1 MRRGTQTPVVAAA
14 AIFGLTYGLAAPLI
28 ALDLRRRGFGE
39 TAIGLNA
46 ALYGLG
52 ALAVAAAL
60 PALSGRFGLRAL
72 MAAGLAGVALT
83 LPAFPLSPWLWLW
96 FPLRFLLGMASEA
109 VFVTSEAWV
118 NAQSSE
124 STRARQIAIYTAALS
139 TGFALG
145 PSIVSAMGSH
155 DARTY
160 AVGAGLALLALLVVL
175 SPRAAAPSAPQDAA
189 PAGSRLALLRLVP
202 VALAATALN
211 AALETSGL
219 SFLPLYAMRLG
230 WSESGATLL
239 TSTLMV
245 GAIVLQLPI
254 GWLGDR
260 YDRGKLLILFAAL
273 SSAGALLWPLVFA
286 HDWLAHGLVFVWGGV
301 FVGIYTLAM
310 TIVGSRFAG
319 RDLMAVY
326 ATLSLAWGV
335 GALCGPALTGV
346 FMELG
351 RHGLPLFA
359 AAACGVFA
367 VFAAVR
373 RD

>member
-1 MRRGTQTPVVAAA
+1 MIAAA

-52 ALAVAAAL
+52 ALVTAVAL
-60 PALSGRFGLRAL
+60 PALCRRFGVRAP
-72 MAAGLAGVALT
+72 MAAGLAAVALA
-83 LPAFPLSPWLWLW
+83 LPGFPLAPWLWLW

-124 STRARQIAIYTAALS
+124 SSRARQIAIYTAALS

-155 DARTY
+155 DARSY
-160 AVGAGLALLALLVVL
+160 AVGAGLALVALLVAL
-175 SPRAAAPSAPQDAA
+175 NPRAAAPRVVEEAA
-189 PAGSRLALLRLVP
+189 SPGSRLAAMRLVP

-219 SFLPLYAMRLG
+219 SFLPIYAMRLG

-245 GAIVLQLPI
+245 GAIALQLPI

-260 YDRGKLLILFAAL
+260 YDRRALLILFAAL
-273 SSAGALLWPLVFA
+273 SSAGALLWPFVFA
-286 HDWLAHGLVFVWGGV
+286 HAGLAHALVFVWGGV

-319 RDLMAVY
+319 GDLTTVY
-326 ATLSLAWGV
+326 ATLSLAWGI
-335 GALCGPALTGV
+335 GALCGPALTGI

-359 AAACGVFA
+359 AAACGSFA
-367 VFAAVR
+367 LFAALR
-373 RD
+373 RDRSL

>member
-1 MRRGTQTPVVAAA
+1 VIAAA

-28 ALDLRRRGFGE
+28 ALDLRRRGLGE

-52 ALAVAAAL
+52 ALAAAALL
-60 PALSGRFGLRAL
+60 PALSARFGLRAL
-72 MAAGLAGVALT
+72 MAAGLAAVALA
-83 LPAFPLSPWLWLW
+83 LPGFPLAPWLWLW
-96 FPLRFLLGMASEA
+96 FPLRFLLGIASEA

-124 STRARQIAIYTAALS
+124 SSRARRIAIYTAALS
-139 TGFALG
+139 AGFALG

-155 DARTY
+155 DARSY
-160 AVGAGLALLALLVVL
+160 AVGAGLALLALLVSL
-175 SPRAAAPSAPQDAA
+175 SSRGAAPSAVEEAA
-189 PAGSRLALLRLVP
+189 SSRSRLALMRLVP

-219 SFLPLYAMRLG
+219 SFLPIYAMRLG

-260 YDRGKLLILFAAL
+260 YDRSALLILFAAL
-273 SSAGALLWPLVFA
+273 SSAGALLWPFVFA
-286 HDWLAHGLVFVWGGV
+286 HAGLAHVLVFVWGGV

-319 RDLMAVY
+319 GDLTAVY
-326 ATLSLAWGV
+326 ATLSLAWGI

-359 AAACGVFA
+359 AAACGAFA
-367 VFAAVR
+367 VYAGVR
-373 RD
+373 REPAI